1 MVWSLNTKA
10 YDLLWMLWFDKK
22 SIPMDIYWGGY
33 INFSCWQGQ
42 KPIKMKVPIINYI
55 KSEGCPIP
63 LSSFLFFYVEV
74 FNIISFG
81 TDVLVYYI
89 GIPMFVAQDSGGYEL
104 HTYAIMKVNC
114 EVPLFCNKLYS
125 LFDCDWPRWENLA
138 QAWSWMDGH
147 KELKVTKTKISD
159 VTFCAPSVY

>member
-1 MVWSLNTKA
+1 MMHLVTYIDEISFQTL
-10 YDLLWMLWFDKK
+10 
-22 SIPMDIYWGGY
+22 GC

-63 LSSFLFFYVEV
+63 FSSFLFFYVEV

-89 GIPMFVAQDSGGYEL
+89 
-104 HTYAIMKVNC
+104 
-114 EVPLFCNKLYS
+114 
-125 LFDCDWPRWENLA
+125 
-138 QAWSWMDGH
+138 
-147 KELKVTKTKISD
+147 
-159 VTFCAPSVY
+159 